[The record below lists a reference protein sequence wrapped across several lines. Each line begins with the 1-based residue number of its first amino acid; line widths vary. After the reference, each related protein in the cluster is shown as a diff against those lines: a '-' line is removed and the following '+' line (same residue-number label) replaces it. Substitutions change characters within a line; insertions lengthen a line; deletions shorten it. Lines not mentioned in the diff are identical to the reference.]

1 MSRGVESVLLGGR
14 KGKNYT
20 LRYNNQIGIYCC
32 RIYYFEDF
40 LFSLKTVQFF
50 EVSPKTSL
58 ARTSRV
64 STYSGRISQ
73 WIRNTKRKTQSFVW
87 SQTIRK

>member
-20 LRYNNQIGIYCC
+20 LWYNSEIGIYCC

-40 LFSLKTVQFF
+40 LFSLKTVQLC

-58 ARTSRV
+58 AHTSGV
-64 STYSGRISQ
+64 STYSGRTRQ

-87 SQTIRK
+87 S